1 MRTMLVSSVILA
13 VAGFALGA
21 MSSEEMVKV
30 LGILLGRGAV
40 IALVLCIT
48 FLPAFV
54 LFFDKLISLLTIGAK
69 FYKGDAKEEIQE
81 KDEEPCIEN

>member
-1 MRTMLVSSVILA
+1 
-13 VAGFALGA
+13 
-21 MSSEEMVKV
+21 
-30 LGILLGRGAV
+30 V